1 MAAFAEEKRL
11 NVTWTLNEQ
20 RDGVSR
26 YTSQTRRQVT
36 GTIDTPMNPHTGSN
50 QDTITQT
57 NTTDYSLDLHL
68 TGAYKFEQSEKVKVS
83 PRFYGED
90 SLKTQKYSG
99 RWEQVADGIILLD
112 GWEVGSGEKQRVVV
126 ELDKQN
132 KVGLA
137 PWQPSPR
144 QPSQTQA
151 SPRQPSPRQP
161 SPRQPSP
168 LLPERSSHAAANP
181 VEHFDL
187 QLSSARRLMGRLDQ
201 LKANPS
207 TVKEKVTRRELLT
220 LLGEV
225 LEFVSVNESSC
236 VFAGSSEAENRL
248 ETVKQLAQLQIDQR
262 CSDLEEAVQKLL
274 QRQEEIRPLRRPG
287 SQAAIARATLETKLG
302 AEEKTGSPS
311 VSG

>member
-1 MAAFAEEKRL
+1 MFQLVLLAQARAQSKNMLEHEAAFC
-11 NVTWTLNEQ
+11 
-20 RDGVSR
+20 
-26 YTSQTRRQVT
+26 
-36 GTIDTPMNPHTGSN
+36 
-50 QDTITQT
+50 
-57 NTTDYSLDLHL
+57 
-68 TGAYKFEQSEKVKVS
+68 FEHSGINDMSEMMP
-83 PRFYGED
+83 PR
-90 SLKTQKYSG
+90 
-99 RWEQVADGIILLD
+99 
-112 GWEVGSGEKQRVVV
+112 
-126 ELDKQN
+126 
-132 KVGLA
+132 
-137 PWQPSPR
+137 QPSPR
-144 QPSQTQA
+144 E
-151 SPRQPSPRQP
+151 PSPRQP

-187 QLSSARRLMGRLDQ
+187 QLSSARRLMERLDQ

-225 LEFVSVNESSC
+225 LEFVTLNESSC

-274 QRQEEIRPLRRPG
+274 QRREEIRPLRRPG

-302 AEEKTGSPS
+302 AEQKTGSPS